1 LLAAFGMTLFGPV
14 KRAGRW
20 IFLGIGVYGLSTVF
34 FAQSQIFWISVLM
47 LMLTGAGDTVSSI
60 LRSTINQLSTPD
72 ALRGRMSSI
81 NSIFTSNGP
90 QLGQFESGLVAAWL
104 GAQASALTGGLA
116 TLLVLAAVAVA
127 FPVVRRFQIQHT

>member
-1 LLAAFGMTLFGPV
+1 MTLFGPV

-34 FAQSQIFWISVLM
+34 FAQSQIFWLSVLM

-116 TLLVLAAVAVA
+116 TLLVLAAVAA
-127 FPVVRRFQIQHT
+127 FFPVVRRFQIPHT

>member
-1 LLAAFGMTLFGPV
+1 
-14 KRAGRW
+14 
-20 IFLGIGVYGLSTVF
+20 
-34 FAQSQIFWISVLM
+34 
-47 LMLTGAGDTVSSI
+47 
-60 LRSTINQLSTPD
+60 
-72 ALRGRMSSI
+72 MSSI

-116 TLLVLAAVAVA
+116 TLLVLAAVAAA